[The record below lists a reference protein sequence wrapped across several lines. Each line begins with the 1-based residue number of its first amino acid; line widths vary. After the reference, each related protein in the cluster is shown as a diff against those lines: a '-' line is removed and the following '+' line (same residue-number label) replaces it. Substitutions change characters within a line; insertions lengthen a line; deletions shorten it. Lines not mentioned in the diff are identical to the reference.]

1 MRNNLIRSILL
12 IMAFSLFSLSFIK
25 DVYSI
30 SMGDMAADFTLK
42 EIKGEEIVLF
52 DILKDRKAV
61 LVFWATWCPHCRTEI
76 PHIEKFYAENK
87 DKVAVIGI
95 DVGESK
101 RKVENFVRKM
111 KISYPIALDSDGRVS
126 ELYNVRGIPTI
137 VAVSKERKILYYGHS
152 MEEMGDKIE
161 F

>member
-30 SMGDMAADFTLK
+30 SMGDIAADFTLE
-42 EIKGEEIVLF
+42 EINGEEIVLS
-52 DILKDRKAV
+52 DILKDKKAV
-61 LVFWATWCPHCRTEI
+61 LVFWATWCPPCRTEI

-111 KISYPIALDSDGRVS
+111 KISYPIVLDSDGRVGK
-126 ELYNVRGIPTI
+126 LYNLVGVPTI
-137 VAVSKERKILYYGHS
+137 IAIDKERKILYYGHS
-152 MEEMGDKIE
+152 IEEMIDKID